1 MKILIADD
9 HLVVRKGLIQIIK
22 EDFTDAKIEESSDGK
37 EALHFLRTQEYNIA
51 ILDITMP
58 LMSGLDVT
66 KTAMAESIK
75 TPILILTSHPE
86 GQYALRVLRAGASGF
101 IGKETAAEEL
111 TLAIRK
117 IISGRKYITGSLA
130 EKLAD
135 ELLNERKKAIHETLS
150 DREFEVMK
158 LIADGKIVSEIAEIL
173 HLNVTTIST
182 YRARILEKTGLK
194 NNAELMHYVFSQDFY
209 RFP

>member
-22 EDFTDAKIEESSDGK
+22 EDFPDAKIEETSNGK
-37 EALHFLRTQEYNIA
+37 EALASLRLQEYSIA

-58 LMSGLDVT
+58 IISGLEVT
-66 KTAMAESIK
+66 KTAKAESIQ

-86 GQYALRVLRAGASGF
+86 GQYALRVFKAGASGF
-101 IGKETAAEEL
+101 IGKETAGDEL

-117 IISGRKYITGSLA
+117 ILSGRKYITSSIA

-135 ELLNERKKAIHETLS
+135 DFSNDQQKAIHESLS

-158 LIADGKIVSEIAEIL
+158 LIAGGSTVSEIAEIL

-194 NNAELMHYVFSQDFY
+194 NNAELMHYVISQDFH